1 MAATTCGISAND
13 SIEALESFN
22 GVRRRLEYKGEHSG
36 VKIYD
41 DFAHHPTAITYASEA
56 IRNEFKENKIL
67 GIIELGSNT
76 MSSGYHGN
84 AIFDSVTAF
93 DKVIWLDRNKV
104 IKDDE
109 SFNHHDECIGNIKSI
124 IKDYDV
130 VLLMTNKDSSKLYE
144 PIIDFLIMKNNLPVF
159 PLGLVALPGS
169 IQSLQ
174 IFEPRYLKMIKKC
187 MSDSHG
193 FVIVLKINDASEYG
207 ISKKGTYVEIVDFNN
222 LPNGLLG
229 ITVKAETKVSINNI
243 CQLEDGLHIADI
255 KPEIDPEV
263 DNQALLAEYPD
274 IINILSQIIKHPKVN
289 ELPIKVD
296 FNSADSVAYHLAGL
310 IPLTSIQKQNLLEAF
325 DATQRLSILSKY
337 IEKISSL

>member
-1 MAATTCGISAND
+1 
-13 SIEALESFN
+13 
-22 GVRRRLEYKGEHSG
+22 
-36 VKIYD
+36 
-41 DFAHHPTAITYASEA
+41 
-56 IRNEFKENKIL
+56 
-67 GIIELGSNT
+67 
-76 MSSGYHGN
+76 
-84 AIFDSVTAF
+84 
-93 DKVIWLDRNKV
+93 
-104 IKDDE
+104 
-109 SFNHHDECIGNIKSI
+109 
-124 IKDYDV
+124 
-130 VLLMTNKDSSKLYE
+130 
-144 PIIDFLIMKNNLPVF
+144 MKTNNLPVF
-159 PLGLVALPGS
+159 PLGLVALPGT
-169 IQSLQ
+169 IHNLQ
-174 IFEPRYLKMIKKC
+174 IFEPRYINMVKDC
-187 MSDSHG
+187 MENNHG
-193 FVIVLKINDASEYG
+193 FVIVFQKELSKGDYE
-207 ISKKGTYVEIVDFNN
+207 ISKKGSYVEIIDFNN